1 MGWRAGGFSAY
12 DLPHVDVTAKSA
24 ASLVMKSADTLDG
37 L

>member
-12 DLPHVDVTAKSA
+12 DLPNGDVTAKSA
-24 ASLVMKSADTLDG
+24 ASLIMKSADTLDG